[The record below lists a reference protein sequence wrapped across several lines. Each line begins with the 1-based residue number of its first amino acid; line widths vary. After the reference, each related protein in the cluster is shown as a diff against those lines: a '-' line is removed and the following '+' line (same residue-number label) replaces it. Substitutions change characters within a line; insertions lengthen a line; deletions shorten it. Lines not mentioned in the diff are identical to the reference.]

1 MHTPSHVARR
11 SLALAAMAL
20 LAAVAT
26 LTAAPASAVTN
37 CSPSSSWG
45 TNRPDLAAQVI
56 GLINQYRAG
65 KGLSQLA
72 VSGPLT
78 ASSEWKSLHMAANGY
93 FDHNDPAPVSRTAF
107 QRATDCGYS
116 GGWWGENIAW
126 GYTTSQSVVDGW
138 LGSPGHKA
146 NIENANFTSTGVGVA
161 ANASGQLYWTRT
173 SAPTSPA
180 ARRLNLRRRLH
191 RHRARH
197 RRHRDPSVQSASTTT
212 TTSEATQST
221 VPAGTTASQP
231 PAAALR
237 VGARPAHV
245 TRSKRR
251 SRLAALVPFVQ
262 MATGRPV
269 TTGSVR
275 CRAEVEG
282 RRLRVVANVFE
293 AKLARCAWRVPAW
306 AKGKRLT
313 GVVAVQNGGTAAT
326 RLFIRTL
333 P

>member
-138 LGSPGHKA
+138 LGSPGHRA

-161 ANASGQLYWTRT
+161 ANASGQLYWTQNFGT
-173 SAPTSPA
+173 DVAGSPPPQPPPRA
-180 ARRLNLRRRLH
+180 FTGALH
-191 RHRARH
+191 RHRKQRT
-197 RRHRDPSVQSASTTT
+197 RRCS
-212 TTSEATQST
+212 
-221 VPAGTTASQP
+221 P
-231 PAAALR
+231 P
-237 VGARPAHV
+237 
-245 TRSKRR
+245 RR
-251 SRLAALVPFVQ
+251 RQ
-262 MATGRPV
+262 
-269 TTGSVR
+269 
-275 CRAEVEG
+275 
-282 RRLRVVANVFE
+282 RRLRPRSRRSPPGR
-293 AKLARCAWRVPAW
+293 LHRSRRRQHSGWGRVPP
-306 AKGKRLT
+306 T
-313 GVVAVQNGGTAAT
+313 
-326 RLFIRTL
+326 
-333 P
+333 